1 MYRGRITYNKKDKAI
16 TYYEM
21 NFRQSNFP
29 PEKMK
34 DENGK
39 EYFRQRGDGTIIYD
53 FYKNGEKYVPSKVSV
68 VAEGFKTITDAKT
81 FELRSAREIIFKNFQ
96 PTEAKGVENPV
107 EIYKPFWNK
116 MKVSEDKGEVLLS
129 KEEEQFIN
137 EKTDEE

>member
-1 MYRGRITYNKKDKAI
+1 
-16 TYYEM
+16 M

-39 EYFRQRGDGTIIYD
+39 EYLRQRGDGTIIFD